1 MQLQIKKEKKKS
13 WHPLFLAMYFSLII
27 SFFIEFRAIQA
38 PHSSLLPRPHT
49 FLFLFLF

>member
-1 MQLQIKKEKKKS
+1 MQLQIKKEKKK
-13 WHPLFLAMYFSLII
+13 LAPII
-27 SFFIEFRAIQA
+27 SCNVLLSNNFLFIEFRAIQA